1 MVLIL
6 AGYNLLGA
14 VASVQR
20 YTVLSSL
27 PLSLPPACL
36 LAAKAAWAV
45 ALGALAWGLWQQREW
60 ARRGTLAALTVYVA
74 VGWAER
80 LLLARSD
87 YARVSLPFFLALHAA
102 WLLLVWVTLLRRK
115 VRQGFS
121 A

>member
-14 VASVQR
+14 VSSGQR
-20 YTVLSSL
+20 YTVLGPL
-27 PLSLPPACL
+27 PLSLPPALL

-45 ALGALAWGLWQQREW
+45 GLGALAWGLWRQRAW
-60 ARRGTLAALTVYVA
+60 ARRGALAALTVYVA
-74 VGWAER
+74 LGWTER
-80 LLLARSD
+80 LLFARSD
-87 YARVSLPFFLALHAA
+87 YARVSQPFFLALHAA
-102 WLLLVWVTLLRRK
+102 WLLFVWVTLLRRK